1 MKNVRS
7 VSVLVALLAGVT
19 AGPAPASEGA
29 SYLRIPVGSALDV
42 IGLTADQRL
51 VRFRESLPQ
60 RARTIGRV
68 IGLSGDTRLV
78 GIDFRPATGE
88 LYGLGDNGGV
98 YTISPD
104 TAVAT
109 FKAQLGGALS
119 GSSFGVDFN
128 PTVDRLRIVSD
139 NGQNLRANVADGVT
153 ATDLALNYAGTTALG
168 VTGVAYTN
176 NDLDANT
183 ATTLFDIDTTLDQVV
198 VQAPPNSG
206 TLNPAGKLLVDV
218 GSAVGFD
225 IYSRL
230 DQGRTV
236 ANTAF
241 ASLTVGGRA
250 GFFGV
255 NILTGEATLRG
266 WFRVGD
272 QVMDIAIPLAQP

>member
-7 VSVLVALLAGVT
+7 VSVLVALLAGVA
-19 AGPAPASEGA
+19 AGPAPASEEA
-29 SYLRIPVGSALDV
+29 SSLRVPIGSALDV

-98 YTISPD
+98 YTVSPD

-109 FKAQLGGALS
+109 FKAQLSVVLS

-198 VQAPPNSG
+198 VQAPPNNG

-218 GSAVGFD
+218 GSAVGVD

-236 ANTAF
+236 GNTAF

-250 GFFGV
+250 GFFAL

-272 QVMDIAIPLAQP
+272 QVMDIAIPINQP